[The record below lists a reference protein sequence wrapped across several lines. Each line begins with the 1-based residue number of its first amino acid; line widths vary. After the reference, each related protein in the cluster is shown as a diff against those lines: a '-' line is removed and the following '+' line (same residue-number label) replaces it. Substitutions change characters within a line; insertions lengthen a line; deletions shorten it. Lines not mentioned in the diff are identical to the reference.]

1 MTLAAGSPD
10 PSRSADSLSIG
21 SLPAAIRR
29 RRSYPR
35 VTADAP
41 STAEL
46 LPLLDA
52 AATVADHAALRP
64 WRVIELRGDAR
75 ERLGA
80 AFVEESGL
88 TDEDAARLAAKPL
101 RASLLLAIV
110 AVHKPSFKVHDWE
123 QDAAAAGVAH
133 FLTLLLDD
141 AGWGVMWRSGGH
153 TRSEAVRRVHRLAEN
168 EVLLGWLYVGGKPE
182 TTKADAR
189 QTFDV
194 ASAISTL

>member
-1 MTLAAGSPD
+1 M
-10 PSRSADSLSIG
+10 SLRE
-21 SLPAAIRR
+21 AVQR

-46 LPLLDA
+46 LPLLEA
-52 AATVADHAALRP
+52 AASAADHGALRP

-75 ERLGA
+75 IRLGE

-88 TDEDAARLAAKPL
+88 DGVEAERLAAKPV

-110 AVHKPSFKVHDWE
+110 SSHRDSFKVTAWE

-133 FLTLLLDD
+133 LLTLLLDD
-141 AGWGVMWRSGGH
+141 AGWGVIWRTGGH
-153 TRSEAVRRVHRLAEN
+153 TRSAAVRRLHKLADSE
-168 EVLLGWLYVGGKPE
+168 ELLGWLYIGGKTEDSKP
-182 TTKADAR
+182 DAR
-189 QTFDV
+189 AKVDPGAF
-194 ASAISTL
+194 ISSI

>member
-1 MTLAAGSPD
+1 MSV
-10 PSRSADSLSIG
+10 ADAIG
-21 SLPAAIRR
+21 R

-41 STAEL
+41 THDEL
-46 LPLLDA
+46 LPLIAA
-52 AATVADHAALRP
+52 AATGPDHAALKP

-88 TDEDAARLAAKPL
+88 TGTDAERLAAKPL
-101 RASLLLAIV
+101 RASLLLAVV
-110 AVHKPSFKVHDWE
+110 AVHKQSFKVHDWE

-133 FLTLLLDD
+133 LLALLLDD

-153 TRSEAVRRVHRLAEN
+153 TRSAAVRRLHRLADN
-168 EVLLGWLYVGGKPE
+168 EELLGWLYVGGKTESSKP
-182 TTKADAR
+182 DAR
-189 QTFDV
+189 
-194 ASAISTL
+194 ASIDPSEYLTVL